1 MLALSHMVASNVLGS
16 VLHVCVSVAVS
27 LPHKVCGD
35 PAPTVCAAPP
45 LPHYASS
52 PTLPPPHHHHHHVC
66 RGHQIFSSKAMSRG
80 SFGYWALIVFVGT
93 IITTAIVVMIALVIF
108 ESYRAFKFANL
119 YDDIRWV
126 ACMCLRGTVSTVH
139 RYLDFRL

>member
-1 MLALSHMVASNVLGS
+1 MCWVVFHTYVSRWRYPCRTK
-16 VLHVCVSVAVS
+16 CVEILRQLYAQHRHCHTTPP
-27 LPHKVCGD
+27 PH
-35 PAPTVCAAPP
+35 
-45 LPHYASS
+45 HS
-52 PTLPPPHHHHHHVC
+52 PPPHHHHHHVC